1 LTSPA
6 ASEEPAVKRRSAKA
20 GIVAGVVL
28 VLLVLGAVVRL
39 PLFVLAPGS
48 AISVAERVELGR
60 PPDPLSG
67 ELLLT
72 TVRVFPPTT
81 FGLIRAWLSDTSE
94 IFRREE
100 LVPAGVNDAEF
111 EEAQRELFRESAE
124 VAAAVGLRA
133 AGEDVEISGQGALV
147 AGLLPGG
154 PAEGVLAEG
163 DVITAVDGEP
173 VAVAS
178 DLISVLGTRSPG
190 DEVALAVRRDGT
202 DQEIRLRLGT
212 VEGLDQPAIGVAIT
226 TLDLDVSLP
235 FPVDVD
241 QGGIGGPSAGLLIA
255 LTVYDLADPGDL
267 AAGRTIAGTGT
278 IELDGDVGPVGGVDA
293 KVVAAREAGASVF
306 LVPAG
311 ELALAQSAAGDD
323 IEIIPVATVEEAI
336 TALTEAA

>member
-1 LTSPA
+1 MKRGIA
-6 ASEEPAVKRRSAKA
+6 AA
-20 GIVAGVVL
+20 VVL
-28 VLLVLGAVVRL
+28 VLLVLGVAVRL

-48 AISVAERVELGR
+48 AVSVAERVEFGR
-60 PPDPLSG
+60 APDSLSG

-72 TVRVFPPTT
+72 TVRVFEPTT
-81 FGLIRAWLSDTSE
+81 LGLVRAWMSDTSE
-94 IFRREE
+94 VFKREE
-100 LVPAGVNDAEF
+100 IVPTGVDDAEF

-154 PAEGVLAEG
+154 PAEGVLVEG
-163 DVITAVDGEP
+163 DVITSVDGMP

-178 DLISVLGTRSPG
+178 DLISALGTRAAG
-190 DEVALAVRRDGT
+190 DEVVLAVRREGT
-202 DQEIRLRLGT
+202 EREVRLRLGT
-212 VEGLDQPAIGVAIT
+212 VEGVDQPAIGVGIT
-226 TLDLDVSLP
+226 TVDLDVSLP

-267 AAGRTIAGTGT
+267 TAGRSIAGTGT

-293 KVVAAREAGASVF
+293 KVVAARAAGASVF
-306 LVPAG
+306 LVPEG

-323 IEIIPVATVEEAI
+323 IEVIPVATVEDAI
-336 TALTEAA
+336 AALE

>member
-1 LTSPA
+1 M
-6 ASEEPAVKRRSAKA
+6 KR
-20 GIVAGVVL
+20 GIAAGVVL
-28 VLLVLGAVVRL
+28 VLLVLGAVVPL

-60 PPDPLSG
+60 APDPLSG

-72 TVRVFPPTT
+72 TVRVFEPTA
-81 FGLIRAWLSDTSE
+81 FGLVRAWLSETSE
-94 IFRREE
+94 VFQREE
-100 LVPAGVNDAEF
+100 LVPEGVNDAEF

-133 AGEDVEISGQGALV
+133 AGEEVEISGEGALV
-147 AGLLPGG
+147 AGLLPGS
-154 PAEGVLAEG
+154 PAEGILEEG
-163 DVITAVDGEP
+163 DVITAVDGTA

-178 DLISVLGTRSPG
+178 DLISALGTRSPG
-190 DEVALAVRRDGT
+190 DEVVLSVQRDEI
-202 DQEIRLRLGT
+202 DQEIRVRLGT

-267 AAGRTIAGTGT
+267 AAGRSIAGTGT
-278 IELDGDVGPVGGVDA
+278 IDLDGDVGPVGGVDA

-311 ELALAQSAAGDD
+311 EVALARSVAGDD
-323 IEIIPVATVEEAI
+323 IEVIPVATVEEAI
-336 TALTEAA
+336 AALQEAA